1 MRWTR
6 RSSMKRIISIVCC
19 VIMLMSSAYTVS
31 ATEIGDMQNSYTTL
45 SVEFSDNIGQY
56 EDLDILVKDEHVYAN
71 AEQLGE
77 RLGYQVEVGKDYA
90 AVYNKQF
97 SNSVPYGLTTFYYD
111 SKKVGHM
118 LFNKW

>member
-1 MRWTR
+1 
-6 RSSMKRIISIVCC
+6 MKRIISIVCC

-45 SVEFSDNIGQY
+45 SVEFSDNIGQN
-56 EDLDILVKDEHVYAN
+56 EDLDIFVKDEHVYAN

-90 AVYNKQF
+90 AVSYKNLLNF
-97 SNSVPYGLTTFYYD
+97 
-111 SKKVGHM
+111 
-118 LFNKW
+118 